1 MTVTLEARS
10 LSGEIA
16 PTVEDRIAQLHTAW
30 LEGGFE
36 GREVNNSERGARV
49 LAALIP
55 LYDSDARGALRDALS
70 DLRHACDLLGVE
82 FFQEDAAAA
91 RSYRL
96 EVQAEGPAPNI
107 AAGWT

>member
-1 MTVTLEARS
+1 MTSTLEARS

-16 PTVEDRIAQLHTAW
+16 PTVEDRIAQLHAAW
-30 LEGGFE
+30 LEGRFD

-55 LYDSDARGALRDALS
+55 LYDWDARGALRDALS

-107 AAGWT
+107 NEGWT